1 MALIKLGHI
10 KGDTGPAAQWD
21 VITVTIATGDWSNN
35 TATKSVTG
43 ITTTDDLIIGPDA
56 SSMEDV
62 IAGQVYCSAQ
72 GTGTLTFVCS
82 NTPSSSIVFKV
93 VKLG

>member
-1 MALIKLGHI
+1 MALINLGHI

-21 VITVTIATGDWSNN
+21 VITVTIATGDWSSN
-35 TATKSVTG
+35 TATKSVAG
-43 ITTTDDLIIGPDA
+43 ITSSSNLIVGPDA

-72 GTGTLTFVCS
+72 GSGTLTFVCS
-82 NTPSSSIVFKV
+82 ATPTNSIVFKV
-93 VKLG
+93 VVLE